1 MTENTFISNNNN
13 ISNKEIYFLE
23 FKSFEEI
30 YDSMKNGIYKI
41 QKFKQDIQKFCIE
54 SEKNNYNNEKNEE
67 YKIPEEKTLFEKFSS
82 NKNIFDFRLSMSDLI
97 IKYYLFANSIKPENK
112 AEYNILNDLCELFN
126 EINNS
131 NLIIRDIQCLLD
143 NGLFGFSQN
152 NFFIFIFDISDK
164 YFNQIFSFFD
174 IKSYFLSNISNI
186 NIFITKLNDLI
197 NSYNSENKQFLFIRK
212 ISSLLSQIFIIFDN
226 IKNEEEKHK
235 IKIYKEKII
244 NTINKEKI
252 FEIFFSDEEFLSHTD
267 ILLNIFN
274 IFPNVIDKEINK
286 LIDKKDRQINKAMMK
301 FIIKN
306 ANFLGKYIKEKTL
319 EIFNDMSI
327 ENSYKF
333 HLGQYINGKDRLI
346 NIYNKYK
353 SNKKIINLLIKYLE
367 ENNKKEQAKL
377 IKENKY
383 NEKDEYELEEKFIE
397 KNNEDKYFKLPKDYK
412 IYYISGEDDNYVT
425 SSLNVLD
432 DIIINKL
439 YNDKYMGIDTEWKS
453 SQTFYEL
460 YEENLGI
467 SKTHNKYL
475 ADIIQ
480 IAGINHGFIFDVK
493 SIIKNEKL
501 KEKIRQ
507 IFSDMKF
514 IGFEFKNDSIKL
526 GEFFKEIIYK
536 NEFIELSNIY
546 KAKKNKK
553 TPELKIITSEFFG
566 KELDKR
572 DQISDWSKR
581 PLLKNQI
588 NYGILDAYVLILI
601 YQKLTNI

>member
-1 MTENTFISNNNN
+1 MTENKIISNNN
-13 ISNKEIYFLE
+13 IGNKEIYFLE

-67 YKIPEEKTLFEKFSS
+67 CKIPEGKTLFEKFKS
-82 NKNIFDFRLSMSDLI
+82 NKNVFDFRLSMSDLI
-97 IKYYLFANSIKPENK
+97 IKYYIFANNIKPENK
-112 AEYNILNDLCELFN
+112 TEYNILNDLCEILN

-152 NFFIFIFDISDK
+152 NFFSFIFDISDK

-235 IKIYKEKII
+235 IKIQKEKII

-252 FEIFFSDEEFLSHTD
+252 FKIFFSDEKFLSHTD

-319 EIFNDMSI
+319 DIFNDMSI

-397 KNNEDKYFKLPKDYK
+397 KNNEDKYFKLPKEYK

-467 SKTHNKYL
+467 SKVHNKYL

-480 IAGINHGFIFDVK
+480 IAGINHGFIFDAK

-507 IFSDMKF
+507 IFLDMKF

-526 GEFFKEIIYK
+526 GEFFKEILYK